1 MLFKLLG
8 SVILICEFIKVKFTN
23 FYYIMSQK
31 IRIIIIMWYCI
42 NLFYLTTYIVS
53 TWFII
58 YLNKSNE
65 LCD

>member
-31 IRIIIIMWYCI
+31 IRIIIIM
-42 NLFYLTTYIVS
+42 
-53 TWFII
+53 
-58 YLNKSNE
+58 
-65 LCD
+65 